1 MLCSGHG
8 AMKEN
13 FYLDDGTYSAS
24 QIVIELVRGR
34 EEGKGD
40 VSEEL
45 LKQLK
50 EPADSQ
56 EFRLK
61 LRVRRAS
68 PKLIKSPSNLSTDL

>member
-1 MLCSGHG
+1 
-8 AMKEN
+8 MKEN

-61 LRVRRAS
+61 LRVCGAS
-68 PKLIKSPSNLSTDL
+68 HKPVICTLDLPVYQVFLQTL

>member
-1 MLCSGHG
+1 
-8 AMKEN
+8 MKEN

-45 LKQLK
+45 LKKLK

-61 LRVRRAS
+61 LRVCEACY
-68 PKLIKSPSNLSTDL
+68 PLILIPFVYLNCYC

>member
-1 MLCSGHG
+1 
-8 AMKEN
+8 MKEN

-24 QIVIELVRGR
+24 QIVIEMVRAR
-34 EEGKGD
+34 EQGQGD

-45 LKQLK
+45 LKKLK

-61 LRVRRAS
+61 LRVSICTLVESMQDRMCQTWSCTAS
-68 PKLIKSPSNLSTDL
+68 